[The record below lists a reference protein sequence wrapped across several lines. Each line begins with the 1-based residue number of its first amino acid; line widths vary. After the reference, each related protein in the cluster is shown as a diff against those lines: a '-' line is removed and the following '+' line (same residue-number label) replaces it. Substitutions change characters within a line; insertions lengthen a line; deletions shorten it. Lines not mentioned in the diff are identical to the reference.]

1 MCMYACIVL
10 CVYISFTYVYRLH
23 AHIHCLTRILHLLD
37 TCILP
42 FLSSYTHTI
51 HAHYTLYYHT
61 YTIYTYVYILHTYTL
76 PLQDS
81 SGGNEEMN
89 QQEQLQAQEH
99 EIDAFLS
106 TYDTTRTNILQQH
119 EQTKESIVCILESI
133 SIQLEE
139 IKFRNETA
147 ASADV
152 AGGGSGD
159 ACYIC
164 VCM

>member
-1 MCMYACIVL
+1 MYI
-10 CVYISFTYVYRLH
+10 Y
-23 AHIHCLTRILHLLD
+23 
-37 TCILP
+37 
-42 FLSSYTHTI
+42 
-51 HAHYTLYYHT
+51 YTLY
-61 YTIYTYVYILHTYTL
+61 TI
-76 PLQDS
+76 QDT

-139 IKFRNETA
+139 MKFRNETA
-147 ASADV
+147 AAADV

-159 ACYIC
+159 A
-164 VCM
+164 

>member
-1 MCMYACIVL
+1 MYYTHI
-10 CVYISFTYVYRLH
+10 FTS
-23 AHIHCLTRILHLLD
+23 ILTL
-37 TCILP
+37 
-42 FLSSYTHTI
+42 YTHTYPLKRI
-51 HAHYTLYYHT
+51 PLYVYTHT
-61 YTIYTYVYILHTYTL
+61 YILLLLHSYYIHYPHICIL
-76 PLQDS
+76 PLQDT

-119 EQTKESIVCILESI
+119 EQAKESIVCILENI

-139 IKFRNETA
+139 AKFRNETA
-147 ASADV
+147 AAADV